1 MRKANVRQT
10 RAAEAAGVAQSIA
23 AIVSQGE
30 KAARRTVRQR
40 REPSSNRESTT
51 DNSFRRPSKLCV
63 HVAIEG
69 VEIRG
74 TS

>member
-10 RAAEAAGVAQSIA
+10 RAAEAAGVTQPAA
-23 AIVSQGE
+23 AIMSQRELAG
-30 KAARRTVRQR
+30 RRTVRQR